1 MRSISP
7 FVRHEINI
15 RLKGSL
21 IRVSFVSNHQD
32 VLISELQVEANH
44 FDGIGWHQVSSDR
57 FTSTTRGIWE
67 DDDRD

>member
-21 IRVSFVSNHQD
+21 IRVSFVSDHKD
-32 VLISELQVEANH
+32 VLIGELHVQANH
-44 FDGIGWHQVSSDR
+44 SDGIGWHQVSPDR
-57 FTSTTRGIWE
+57 VTSSTRGIWE
-67 DDDRD
+67 EDDRG